1 MKVCCIRKG
10 CRGGAVTTN
19 GQDLAALNC
28 NRMNSMFFVLFSDLA
43 NLFVLL
49 DSLDPSMGCQG
60 TNPGCRFLSTGVVQE
75 LKC

>member
-1 MKVCCIRKG
+1 
-10 CRGGAVTTN
+10 
-19 GQDLAALNC
+19 
-28 NRMNSMFFVLFSDLA
+28 MFFVLFSDLA

-60 TNPGCRFLSTGVVQE
+60 TNPGCRFLSTGVVHK